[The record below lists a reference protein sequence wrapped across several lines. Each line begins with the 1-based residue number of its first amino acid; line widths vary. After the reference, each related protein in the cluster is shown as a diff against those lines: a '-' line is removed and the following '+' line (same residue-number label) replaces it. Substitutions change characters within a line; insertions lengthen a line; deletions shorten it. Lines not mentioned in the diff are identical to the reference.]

1 MESKTAGL
9 TEVSDSAFDGVP
21 KISRVTLH
29 DTVLNQIRDM
39 IIEGKL
45 APGSRI
51 NEGYV
56 GTMLGVSRTPLR
68 EAIKSLVS
76 EGLVEIVPAKG
87 AIVRKFSE
95 RDIRDILEALKI
107 IEQAAVRLV
116 CERAPDSAIAQLMRM
131 HETMLV
137 HYVRRERL
145 PYFKLNQDIHSGIVN
160 ATGNSILLE
169 SHQNLQA
176 RIKRI
181 RFVGNEHDQGWAGAV
196 DDHEHI
202 MRALVARDA
211 DAAAEAI
218 GAHLDRTMV
227 RVRDAI
233 GE

>member
-1 MESKTAGL
+1 MEKKTARL
-9 TEVSDSAFDGVP
+9 AEVSESAFDGVS
-21 KISRVTLH
+21 KIARVTLH

-45 APGSRI
+45 EPGARI

-56 GTMLGVSRTPLR
+56 GAMLGVSRTPLR
-68 EAIKSLVS
+68 EAIKSLAS
-76 EGLVEIVPAKG
+76 EGLVEILPAKG
-87 AIVRKFSE
+87 AIVRKFSQK
-95 RDIRDILEALKI
+95 DIREILEALKI
-107 IEQAAVRLV
+107 IEQAAARLV
-116 CERAPDSAIAQLMRM
+116 CERAPDSAINDLVRT
-131 HETMLV
+131 HETMLQ

-145 PYFKLNQDIHSGIVN
+145 SYFKLNQEIHAGIVR
-160 ATGNSILLE
+160 ATGNSILCE

-181 RFVGNEHDQGWAGAV
+181 RFVGNEHDEGWANAV
-196 DDHEHI
+196 NDHEHI

-211 DAAAEAI
+211 DAAAQAI
-218 GAHLDRTMV
+218 GAHLHATLV